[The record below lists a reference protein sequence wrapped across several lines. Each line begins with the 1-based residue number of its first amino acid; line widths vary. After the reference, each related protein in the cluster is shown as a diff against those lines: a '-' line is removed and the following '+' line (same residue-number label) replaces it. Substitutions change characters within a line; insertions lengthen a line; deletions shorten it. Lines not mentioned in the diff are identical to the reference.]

1 MTTYLTL
8 IEAGATHTTVERLRQ
23 HWRKVFIS
31 TFPTICNK
39 RGPPCTLES
48 EPKRRRVGVKAVT
61 RTYFEG
67 TEEDGVSD
75 AKEIPKVEDM
85 SEAPEMLE
93 VDATSEPDSMS
104 ISSQF
109 SEEEVANFRV
119 VEMDDVC
126 EVEDIEDETSMGM
139 EESLAP
145 GRVTLQPAITA
156 ASSTYVPTMNK
167 DQDEEVEDG
176 KMDPRL
182 KEVELED
189 QCESITL
196 TASTNLLC
204 FTINN
209 S

>member
-1 MTTYLTL
+1 
-8 IEAGATHTTVERLRQ
+8 
-23 HWRKVFIS
+23 
-31 TFPTICNK
+31 
-39 RGPPCTLES
+39 
-48 EPKRRRVGVKAVT
+48 
-61 RTYFEG
+61 
-67 TEEDGVSD
+67 
-75 AKEIPKVEDM
+75 
-85 SEAPEMLE
+85 
-93 VDATSEPDSMS
+93 
-104 ISSQF
+104 
-109 SEEEVANFRV
+109 
-119 VEMDDVC
+119 
-126 EVEDIEDETSMGM
+126 M